1 MLWYQFYPSFF
12 PLTKQEEQISGDNN
26 GKTVNYKHPC
36 VSHLNASS
44 SFLDSWGRE
53 RLRGFH
59 WSPSHRNGPRTS
71 AGLWERRSLSCASEE
86 AWSEGKHEPL
96 EPREVPAGSWPQG
109 LLGRREDKLE
119 GPERET
125 GLEPRLRGAGRKKNA
140 GGGMGSATLPRLEAM
155 HQHGAKPSAEDH
167 VQARCTRTL

>member
-59 WSPSHRNGPRTS
+59 WSPSHRNSPRTN
-71 AGLWERRSLSCASEE
+71 AGLWERRLLSCASEE
-86 AWSEGKHEPL
+86 AWSKGKC
-96 EPREVPAGSWPQG
+96 EPRELREEPAGSWAQG
-109 LLGRREDKLE
+109 LLGCREGKLE
-119 GPERET
+119 RPDRET
-125 GLEPRLRGAGRKKNA
+125 GLELRLRGAGRKKSA
-140 GGGMGSATLPRLEAM
+140 GGGMGSATLPPLEAM
-155 HQHGAKPSAEDH
+155 HQHGA
-167 VQARCTRTL
+167 